1 MVSNFHR
8 EVWEKRESVYLAK
21 PGETVAVD
29 PGRGLGPTYMS
40 NQVVS
45 T

>member
-1 MVSNFHR
+1 MMVSNFHR
-8 EVWEKRESVYLAK
+8 RWEKRVK
-21 PGETVAVD
+21 PGEMVAVD